1 MTTSN
6 GRSITAPQLEG
17 AVWKKSSYSGN
28 SNGQCVEVAALTA
41 TPFVGKRGVRDSKD
55 PEGPALL
62 FTPEAFNGFIAA
74 VKRNEFDAP

>member
-1 MTTSN
+1 MTMEI
-6 GRSITAPQLEG
+6 GRALMSPELEG
-17 AVWKKSSYSGN
+17 AVWKKSSRSGG
-28 SNGQCVEVAALTA
+28 SEAQCVECADMTHTHARIA
-41 TPFVGKRGVRDSKD
+41 VRDSKD